1 MISSDNLYQLV
12 LTLLGGWTVILGV
25 AGGFFYWLSQRAIES
40 RFQRAMEDYRH
51 SHSEALQNEKLRL
64 DLFNRRFAIFDRIFD
79 FYSAMFRWTGS
90 DEQKS
95 IQTQFFRSQH
105 EAVFLFSEES
115 GIPALLKSMDEKSR
129 KVIAFKEN
137 PEAFKSDPVFF
148 RKLESE
154 VRDIIART
162 FEEDF
167 LKLKV
172 AIRPYLDFSKI
183 AQG

>member
-1 MISSDNLYQLV
+1 MISLDDLNHLL
-12 LTLLGGWTVILGV
+12 LTLLGGWVV
-25 AGGFFYWLSQRAIES
+25 ASGFIGGFFYWLTQRTIDS

-51 SHSEALQNEKLRL
+51 RHSEALQNEKLRL
-64 DLFNRRFAIFDRIFD
+64 DLFNRRFVIFDRIFD
-79 FYSAMFRWTGS
+79 FYSAMFHWTGS

-137 PEAFKSDPVFF
+137 PEAFKSDPAFF
-148 RKLESE
+148 KKWQGE
-154 VRDIIART
+154 VMDIETRT

-167 LKLKV
+167 LKLKA